1 MSTSKEGSAQ
11 SDPFVG
17 KKIPPMPASPPDL
30 SKVRFRLPT
39 SIFNGKSLTGWRPNE
54 SDKISGW
61 SVKDGGLV
69 NATPKTDFSSTGA
82 YANLRTKA
90 VYKDFWLH
98 IEFLIEEKR
107 NSGVS
112 LLGMYEAQVVDRDSR
127 MQGLQ
132 GVGSVFGMIAPSKNA
147 GKPGGQW
154 QTYDLTL
161 VDRHMT
167 VILNGEKV
175 INNQPG
181 RGPMGGAVFTEPTRP
196 GPIYLQGD
204 HTSVTYRNFYL
215 APVIKE

>member
-1 MSTSKEGSAQ
+1 MSTSKEGAVQ
-11 SDPFVG
+11 SDAFVG
-17 KKIPPMPASPPDL
+17 KKILPMPASPPHL

-112 LLGMYEAQVVDRDSR
+112 LLGMYKAQVVDRDSR

-132 GVGSVFGMIAPSKNA
+132 GVGRSLG
-147 GKPGGQW
+147 
-154 QTYDLTL
+154 
-161 VDRHMT
+161 
-167 VILNGEKV
+167 
-175 INNQPG
+175 
-181 RGPMGGAVFTEPTRP
+181 
-196 GPIYLQGD
+196 
-204 HTSVTYRNFYL
+204 
-215 APVIKE
+215 

>member
-1 MSTSKEGSAQ
+1 
-11 SDPFVG
+11 
-17 KKIPPMPASPPDL
+17 
-30 SKVRFRLPT
+30 
-39 SIFNGKSLTGWRPNE
+39 
-54 SDKISGW
+54 
-61 SVKDGGLV
+61 
-69 NATPKTDFSSTGA
+69 
-82 YANLRTKA
+82 
-90 VYKDFWLH
+90 
-98 IEFLIEEKR
+98 
-107 NSGVS
+107 
-112 LLGMYEAQVVDRDSR
+112 
-127 MQGLQ
+127 
-132 GVGSVFGMIAPSKNA
+132 MIAPSKNA

-175 INNQPG
+175 INNQPV